1 MTVWNRP
8 SFQKYSRF
16 SGCGNFRGVTGRAV
30 AEPCYDARTQP
41 GTHDMGGKS
50 YKVVHQNRDEIIV
63 EAEFDNYPD
72 AAIHL
77 ANSIYMEP
85 FIVFDDGEMNFS
97 AISPEEAR
105 KFAVERIEFSRPGK
119 G

>member
-1 MTVWNRP
+1 MLSCSP
-8 SFQKYSRF
+8 
-16 SGCGNFRGVTGRAV
+16 A
-30 AEPCYDARTQP
+30 
-41 GTHDMGGKS
+41 THDMGAKS

-77 ANSIYMEP
+77 AKSIYMEP
-85 FIVFDDGEMNFS
+85 FIVFDDGDMNFS

-119 G
+119 D